1 MTGIVILGAGPA
13 GAAVALGLRR
23 LGHEVTLVS
32 EWRRFAALEGV
43 STRVLDALR
52 GAGLQQALAQAL
64 LPSRRQVSWNGQEH
78 EQNIEFL
85 LDRPSFDRGL
95 REDLRHAGVQLIEG
109 RVLAV
114 QRVTGGHRIE
124 IDGRVAL
131 LAGFLVE
138 ARGRQAPALGKG
150 LRGPETV
157 SLLNRWQG
165 APGSTASAVESL
177 EDGWAWM
184 ARRADGQC
192 YWQWTV
198 DVASADLPGKAQLL
212 EYCRQRRG
220 KSALARRFFGQGQ
233 VSDLQLHAR
242 SSTAILAP
250 QTCGEDWIRV
260 GDAAMAVDPLSGN
273 GIFQSLSSALQ
284 APTVINTLLRKPE
297 RGDLARRFHQQ
308 RVEQLFLR
316 FARIGRDFYADE
328 LRWVDQPFWLARRQ
342 WPDAD
347 AAHVEADFAALR
359 IERAPVLRDGFVDEA
374 EVVVTADQPLGIWHV
389 QGVEL
394 APLVQRLKLGES
406 ADQLFSGLTDEQ
418 NRAIRGWLLGQ
429 GYRPSPSPSRNVG
442 PPEGIGD

>member
-1 MTGIVILGAGPA
+1 MTMVVVLGAGPA

-23 LGHEVTLVS
+23 LGYAVTLVS

-43 STRVLDALR
+43 SIRVLEALR
-52 GAGLQQALAQAL
+52 AAGLHQALADAT
-64 LPSRRQVSWNGQEH
+64 LPSQRQVNWNGQQH
-78 EQNIEFL
+78 AQNIEYL

-95 REDLRHAGVQLIEG
+95 REDLRAAGVVLIEG

-114 QRVTGGHRIE
+114 QLSTSGHQVQIE
-124 IDGRVAL
+124 GHEVLTAD
-131 LAGFLVE
+131 FLVE

-165 APGSTASAVESL
+165 APGHTASAVESL
-177 EDGWAWM
+177 ADGWAWM

-198 DVASADLPGKAQLL
+198 DVASAGLPGKAQLL
-212 EYCRQRRG
+212 EYCRQRRQE
-220 KSALARRFFGQGQ
+220 SAVARAFFGDDPE
-233 VSDLQLHAR
+233 VDLQLHAR
-242 SSTAILAP
+242 SSTAILSP
-250 QTCGEDWIRV
+250 QVCGENWIRV

-297 RGDLARRFHQQ
+297 RAALAQRFHQQ

-328 LRWVDQPFWLARRQ
+328 QRWLDQPFWQARWN
-342 WPDAD
+342 WPDAEV
-347 AAHVEADFAALR
+347 AHAEADFNALR

-374 EVVVTADQPLGIWHV
+374 EVVITVDQPLGIWHV
-389 QGVEL
+389 QGVEV
-394 APLVQRLKLGES
+394 AVLVRRLRNEPAEQVLT
-406 ADQLFSGLTDEQ
+406 GLTVEQ
-418 NRAIRGWLLGQ
+418 GRMVRSWLLGQ
-429 GYRPSPSPSRNVG
+429 GYKP
-442 PPEGIGD
+442 

>member
-1 MTGIVILGAGPA
+1 MTMVVVLGAGPA

-23 LGHEVTLVS
+23 LGYAVTLVS
-32 EWRRFAALEGV
+32 EWRRFTALEGV
-43 STRVLDALR
+43 SIRVLEALR
-52 GAGLQQALAQAL
+52 AAGLHQALADAT
-64 LPSRRQVSWNGQEH
+64 LPSQRQVNWNGQQH
-78 EQNIEFL
+78 AQNIEYL

-95 REDLRHAGVQLIEG
+95 REDLYTAGVVLIEG

-114 QRVTGGHRIE
+114 QLSTSGHQVQIE
-124 IDGRVAL
+124 GHEVLTAD
-131 LAGFLVE
+131 FLVE

-165 APGSTASAVESL
+165 APGHTASAVESL
-177 EDGWAWM
+177 ADGWAWM

-198 DVASADLPGKAQLL
+198 DVASAGLPGKAQLL
-212 EYCRQRRG
+212 EYCRQRRQE
-220 KSALARRFFGQGQ
+220 SAVARAFFGDDPE
-233 VSDLQLHAR
+233 VDLQLHAR
-242 SSTAILAP
+242 SSTAILSP
-250 QTCGEDWIRV
+250 QVCGENWIRV

-297 RGDLARRFHQQ
+297 RAALAQRFHQQ

-328 LRWVDQPFWLARRQ
+328 QRWLDQPFWQARRN
-342 WPDAD
+342 WPDAEV
-347 AAHVEADFAALR
+347 AHAEADFNALR

-374 EVVVTADQPLGIWHV
+374 EVVITVDQPLGIWHV
-389 QGVEL
+389 QGVEV
-394 APLVQRLKLGES
+394 AVLVRRLRNEPAEQVLT
-406 ADQLFSGLTDEQ
+406 GLTVEQ
-418 NRAIRGWLLGQ
+418 GRMVRSWLLGQ
-429 GYRPSPSPSRNVG
+429 GYKP
-442 PPEGIGD
+442 